1 VAKDTKDDEQKT
13 ERFNM
18 FMSPSE
24 MKAIDD
30 WAWENKIR
38 SKSDAVR
45 RLIQIGLRFD
55 RQFLTLLDQANEI
68 VDGERETRDGILE
81 AWEPKQ
87 ELDAHITL
95 TILLAY
101 LNLYENE
108 QRLMSVLF
116 GVLGETATLKGQGD
130 TAEAIRATD
139 AAAEQYYASV
149 NETLKP
155 LLKR

>member
-1 VAKDTKDDEQKT
+1 MAKDTTDGEQKT

-30 WAWENKIR
+30 WAWENKVR

-55 RQFLTLLDQANEI
+55 RQFLTLLDEAKEI

-87 ELDAHITL
+87 QLDAQITL